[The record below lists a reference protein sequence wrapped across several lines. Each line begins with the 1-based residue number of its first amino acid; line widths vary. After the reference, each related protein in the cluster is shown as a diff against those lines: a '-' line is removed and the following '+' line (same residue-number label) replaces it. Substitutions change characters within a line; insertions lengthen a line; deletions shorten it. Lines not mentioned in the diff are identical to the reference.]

1 LADLGTRPR
10 TVKGSGQMKRFQDQV
25 ALITGASRGIG
36 RGIALHL
43 AQQGADVVINYRTH
57 PTEAQQ
63 VADDVVAMGG
73 RALTWQA
80 DVADRDAMI
89 GMFTAAVAHFG
100 QIDIA
105 IANAAFSIREL
116 VIDAKWEHVERVLA
130 VSQFGVFHC
139 CQMAAQQ
146 MVGQVQAGRPGGKI
160 VIISSVM
167 EEICLPR
174 SAAYNMA
181 KGAINRLGQTMAAE
195 LAPYRINVNVIN
207 PGWIDTPGE
216 RRFATEGEIRQQ
228 GPRIP
233 WGRIG
238 TPQDIAHAVAFLASP
253 EADYVT
259 GATLRVDGG
268 FVLGLRFPDR
278 PEAVPGLPPDR
289 E

>member
-1 LADLGTRPR
+1 
-10 TVKGSGQMKRFQDQV
+10 MKRFQDKV

-36 RGIALHL
+36 RGIALYL
-43 AQQGADVVINYRTH
+43 AEQGADVVINYRTH
-57 PTEAQQ
+57 PDEAQQ
-63 VADDVVAMGG
+63 VADAIVEMGQ

-80 DVADRDAMI
+80 DVADRGAMAD
-89 GMFTAAVAHFG
+89 MFAAAIAHFEHL
-100 QIDIA
+100 DIA
-105 IANAAFSIREL
+105 VANAAFSIREL
-116 VIDAKWEHVERVLA
+116 VVDAKWEHVERVLS

-146 MVGQVQAGRPGGKI
+146 MVQQTRAGRPGGKI

-167 EEICLPR
+167 EEICRPR

-195 LAPYRINVNVIN
+195 LASHQINVNVIN

-216 RRFATEGEIRQQ
+216 RRFATEDEIREL

-238 TPQDIAHAVAFLASP
+238 TPQDIAQAVAFLCSD

-268 FVLGLRFPDR
+268 YVLGLQFPAHPTDE
-278 PEAVPGLPPDR
+278 PECTNER

>member
-1 LADLGTRPR
+1 
-10 TVKGSGQMKRFQDQV
+10 MKRFQDKV

-43 AQQGADVVINYRTH
+43 AQEGADVVINYRTH
-57 PTEAQQ
+57 PDEAQQ
-63 VADDVVAMGG
+63 VADAVTAMGQ

-80 DVADRDAMI
+80 DVADREAMAA
-89 GMFTAAVAHFG
+89 MFAGAVSHMG
-100 QIDIA
+100 RIDIA
-105 IANAAFSIREL
+105 VANAAFSIREL
-116 VIDAKWEHVERVLA
+116 VIDAEWEHVERVLA

-146 MVGQVQAGRPGGKI
+146 MVKQHREAGTGGKI

-167 EEICLPR
+167 EEICAPR

-181 KGAINRLGQTMAAE
+181 KGAINRLGQTMAVE
-195 LAPYRINVNVIN
+195 LAPYRINVNIVN

-216 RRFATEGEIRQQ
+216 RRFATEDEIREW

-238 TPQDIAHAVAFLASP
+238 TPDDIAQAVAFMASSQ
-253 EADYVT
+253 ADYIT

-268 FVLGLRFPDR
+268 YVLGLTFPREPKSSAGAR
-278 PEAVPGLPPDR
+278 PDE

>member
-1 LADLGTRPR
+1 
-10 TVKGSGQMKRFQDQV
+10 MKRFQGKV

-43 AQQGADVVINYRTH
+43 AEQGADVVVNYRTH
-57 PTEAQQ
+57 PDEAAQ
-63 VADDVVAMGG
+63 VTDAVAAMGQ
-73 RALTWQA
+73 RALAYQA
-80 DVADRDAMI
+80 DVADRQAMSE
-89 GMFTAAVAHFG
+89 MFAAAVAEFG
-100 QIDIA
+100 HLDIA
-105 IANAAFSIREL
+105 VANAAFSIRET
-116 VIDAKWEHVERVLA
+116 VIEAQWEHVERVLA

-146 MVGQVQAGRPGGKI
+146 MVRQVQGGRPGGKI

-181 KGAINRLGQTMAAE
+181 KGAINRLGQTLAAE
-195 LAPYRINVNVIN
+195 LACYRINVNVIN

-216 RRFATEGEIRQQ
+216 RRFTTEDEIREQ

-238 TPQDIAHAVAFLASP
+238 SPRDIAQAVAFLASA

-268 FVLGLRFPDR
+268 YVLGLRFPSKDE
-278 PEAVPGLPPDR
+278 PVAG
-289 E
+289 

>member
-1 LADLGTRPR
+1 MHG
-10 TVKGSGQMKRFQDQV
+10 FQDKV

-43 AQQGADVVINYRTH
+43 AEQGADVVINYRTH
-57 PTEAQQ
+57 PDEAEQ
-63 VADDVVAMGG
+63 VADMVAAMGR
-73 RALTWQA
+73 RALTWHA
-80 DVADRDAMI
+80 DVADRQAVAD
-89 GMFTAAVAHFG
+89 MFAAAVDEFG
-100 QIDIA
+100 HLDIA
-105 IANAAFSIREL
+105 VANAAFSIREL
-116 VIDAKWEHVERVLA
+116 VIDARWEHVERVLQ

-146 MVGQVQAGRPGGKI
+146 MVKQVLEGRPGGKI

-167 EEICLPR
+167 EEICRPR

-181 KGAINRLGQTMAAE
+181 KAAINRLGQTMAIE
-195 LAPYRINVNVIN
+195 LAGYQINVNVVN

-216 RRFATEGEIRQQ
+216 RRFATEDEIRQL
-228 GPRIP
+228 GPLIP

-238 TPQDIAHAVAFLASP
+238 EPRDIAQAVAFLASDQ
-253 EADYVT
+253 ADYVT

-268 FVLGLRFPDR
+268 FVLGQRFPT
-278 PEAVPGLPPDR
+278 EPGAPLERQPDK

>member
-1 LADLGTRPR
+1 
-10 TVKGSGQMKRFQDQV
+10 MIRFYDKV

-43 AQQGADVVINYRTH
+43 AEHGADIVVNYRTH
-57 PTEAQQ
+57 PDEAKQ
-63 VADDVVAMGG
+63 VADAVAAMGQ
-73 RALTWQA
+73 RALIYRA
-80 DVADRDAMI
+80 DVADRLAMAE
-89 GMFTAAVAHFG
+89 MFAATVAEFG
-100 QIDIA
+100 HVDIA
-105 IANAAFSIREL
+105 VANAAFSIRET
-116 VIDAKWEHVERVLA
+116 VIEAQWAHVERVLA

-146 MVGQVQAGRPGGKI
+146 MVRQVQGGRPGGKI

-167 EEICLPR
+167 EEICRPR

-181 KGAINRLGQTMAAE
+181 KGAINRLGQTLAAE
-195 LAPYRINVNVIN
+195 LAGYRINVNVIN

-216 RRFATEGEIRQQ
+216 RRFTTEDEIREQ

-238 TPQDIAHAVAFLASP
+238 RPEDIAQAVAFLASD

-268 FVLGLRFPDR
+268 YVLGLQFPSKDE
-278 PEAVPGLPPDR
+278 PVLD
-289 E
+289 